1 MENLQET
8 KTSKKRIENKLRNR
22 EQILNAAR
30 LVFLEIGYETCNIR
44 DIIRRTNLAS
54 GTFYNY
60 FKTKEEVFI
69 ALHDSALSRFRPHIK
84 TAFEEAD
91 GDFGKFIYK
100 AFLSYFNFKREE
112 LLVNSHNNKIL
123 TASANNQTPE
133 SFALFNEISTYL
145 NSFCVDGKYCHINS
159 QYLVSSCIGIAQELG
174 RILVKDE
181 NQSAHDLAKF
191 STQFVIGGILNI
203 K

>member
-1 MENLQET
+1 MDNFEET
-8 KTSKKRIENKLRNR
+8 KNHKKRIENKLRNR

-30 LVFLEIGYETCNIR
+30 LVFLEIGYESCNIR
-44 DIIRRTNLAS
+44 DIIRRTDLAS

-69 ALHDSALSRFRPHIK
+69 ALHDNALARFRPHIK
-84 TAFEEAD
+84 TAFEEAN

-100 AFLSYFNFKREE
+100 AFLSYFNFKSEE
-112 LLVNSHNNKIL
+112 LLINSHNNKIL
-123 TASANNQTPE
+123 SASANNQTPE
-133 SFALFNEISTYL
+133 AVAHFDEISTYL
-145 NSFCVDGKYCHINS
+145 NSFCIDGKYCHINS

-174 RILVKDE
+174 RILARDE
-181 NQSAHDLAKF
+181 SQSAHELAKF

>member
-1 MENLQET
+1 MENLQEI

-100 AFLSYFNFKREE
+100 AFLLS
-112 LLVNSHNNKIL
+112 LI
-123 TASANNQTPE
+123 
-133 SFALFNEISTYL
+133 
-145 NSFCVDGKYCHINS
+145 HI
-159 QYLVSSCIGIAQELG
+159 
-174 RILVKDE
+174 
-181 NQSAHDLAKF
+181 
-191 STQFVIGGILNI
+191 
-203 K
+203 